1 MLTPSQCAVSLLAVF
16 VFVYLVLLSRNNDYD
31 SDDDAE
37 YFDEPTHTDA
47 AEQPPPPTTPADA
60 TVYDL
65 QNAIDFSDV
74 TTTDLERTEFQQT
87 QQCAEQ
93 MQSVDERFQAAKRR
107 TQEHG
112 LRPGM
117 LTNKRRRELT
127 EALVRRPYCGRRTRS
142 WRTEFSDTLRG
153 DVVPKSKDAGGMGMM
168 RIGRA
173 DPDKDLHPGALGQM
187 SGLSGRWVS
196 EENIPDNAF
205 DHLDEEE

>member
-16 VFVYLVLLSRNNDYD
+16 VLVYLVLLSRNDDDDYD

-37 YFDEPTHTDA
+37 YFEQPTPATATDA
-47 AEQPPPPTTPADA
+47 AEPPTA
-60 TVYDL
+60 YDL

-74 TTTDLERTEFQQT
+74 TTTDQERTEFQQT

-205 DHLDEEE
+205 DDLDEEE